1 MEEIELVSR
10 RKSASNS
17 SNASGSG
24 GKTRRS
30 NTSRRSNANANASFY
45 EEEEEDDDTDDQP
58 EPVVGRS
65 LNSSNGDARNRF
77 SSALRSK
84 VGGSPRKSI
93 RTYKVRVCLN

>member
-30 NTSRRSNANANASFY
+30 NTSRRSNANASFF

-93 RTYKVRVCLN
+93 RTYKVRYND